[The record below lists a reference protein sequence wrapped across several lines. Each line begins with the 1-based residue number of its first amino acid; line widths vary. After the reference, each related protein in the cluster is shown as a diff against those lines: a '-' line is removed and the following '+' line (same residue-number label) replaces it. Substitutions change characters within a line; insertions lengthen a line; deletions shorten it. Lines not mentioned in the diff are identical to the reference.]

1 MNYSCNSTNKISPVV
16 VEATPAAAQLNRR
29 RFMRMMTVGA
39 GALAVQACGGGG
51 SAGAA
56 TSPQS
61 PITTPLLPPAP
72 APAPTAPVTAPSQPP
87 IPPALTW
94 ASIPTL
100 SFTQGVPSSILIGQY
115 IAGEISAAAIITLNQ
130 LALPPGVVFNSINR
144 SFDYDGIG
152 AVNTTDGHVLNIA
165 GS

>member
-16 VEATPAAAQLNRR
+16 VEATPEAAKLNRR

-51 SAGAA
+51 GAGAA
-56 TSPQS
+56 NTPQS
-61 PITTPLLPPAP
+61 LATTQLVQP
-72 APAPTAPVTAPSQPP
+72 APAPTEPVTAPSHPP
-87 IPPALTW
+87 IPPEWTW

-100 SFTQGVPSSILIGQY
+100 SFTQGVASSISISQY
-115 IAGEISAAAIITLNQ
+115 IVGENSAAATITLNEM
-130 LALPPGVVFNSINR
+130 ALPPGVVFNSINR

-152 AVNTTDGHVLNIA
+152 AVNTTDGHVLTIDGA
-165 GS
+165 

>member
-1 MNYSCNSTNKISPVV
+1 MNYSCNSTNKILPVV
-16 VEATPAAAQLNRR
+16 VEATPEAAQLNRR

-51 SAGAA
+51 GAGAA
-56 TSPQS
+56 TAPQS
-61 PITTPLLPPAP
+61 LPTTPIVQP

-87 IPPALTW
+87 VASAWTW

-100 SFTQGVPSSILIGQY
+100 SFTQGVASSISISQY
-115 IAGEISAAAIITLNQ
+115 IVGENTAAAIVTLND
-130 LALPPGVVFNSINR
+130 LALPPGVVFNRINR

-152 AVNTTDGHVLNIA
+152 AVNTTDQHVLNIA
-165 GS
+165 GA